1 MQPSPAAVT
10 QARQRLGWQVMEKLL
25 EAVAGPLAGEELE
38 TAWVAGMRLVAIDGM
53 CLDVPATAGNGAEF
67 GYPGNDAGPGP
78 FPQVRVVG
86 LGECGTRAVLG
97 AELSPLATGEQPLAL
112 KLLGRL
118 RPGDLVLAD
127 RNFLSHEM
135 LKAFTGAGMHV
146 LWRAKSDIDLPVLE
160 VLPDGTY
167 LSRIA
172 DPQASRR
179 MRRKGADPKDIPG
192 IPVRVIEYSVTSA
205 DGTEISETFTL
216 VTDITDPAALSAEQA
231 AGAYARRWQLE
242 TCFDELETSVRGGAA
257 VVLRSKSPPMIR
269 QEIYAMLCCYQ
280 AIRTL
285 ISHAADDAGID
296 PLRVSFTV
304 ARQAIRSRISD
315 SGCFSPSA
323 T

>member
-1 MQPSPAAVT
+1 
-10 QARQRLGWQVMEKLL
+10 
-25 EAVAGPLAGEELE
+25 
-38 TAWVAGMRLVAIDGM
+38 
-53 CLDVPATAGNGAEF
+53 
-67 GYPGNDAGPGP
+67 
-78 FPQVRVVG
+78 
-86 LGECGTRAVLG
+86 VLG
-97 AELSPLATGEQPLAL
+97 AELSPLATGEQPLAG

-118 RPGDLVLAD
+118 APGDLLLAD
-127 RNFLSHEM
+127 RNFLSHG
-135 LKAFTGAGMHV
+135 LLTGALAAGVHV
-146 LWRAKSDIDLPVLE
+146 LWRAKSDIDLPVLD
-160 VLPDGTY
+160 VLPGGTY

-172 DPQASRR
+172 DPAASRR
-179 MRRKGADPKDIPG
+179 MRRTGTDPEDIPG
-192 IPVRVIEYSVTSA
+192 IAVRVIEYSVTSA
-205 DGTEISETFTL
+205 GGTEISETFTL

-231 AGAYARRWQLE
+231 AGAYTRRWQLE
-242 TCFDELETSVRGGAA
+242 TCFDELETSLRGGAA

-285 ISHAADDAGID
+285 ISHAAADAGID